1 MKIEIQ
7 VIKNLNAAKSSGKRK
22 IYSIKFVLKIY
33 IRIQKNNKITTK
45 TSSSGN
51 QRKKTNVSLKQAEEI
66 KILK

>member
-1 MKIEIQ
+1 MQQKAVVRGKFIA
-7 VIKNLNAAKSSGKRK
+7 LNSYWK
-22 IYSIKFVLKIY
+22 Y
-33 IRIQKNNKITTK
+33 ILEYKKKNKITTK